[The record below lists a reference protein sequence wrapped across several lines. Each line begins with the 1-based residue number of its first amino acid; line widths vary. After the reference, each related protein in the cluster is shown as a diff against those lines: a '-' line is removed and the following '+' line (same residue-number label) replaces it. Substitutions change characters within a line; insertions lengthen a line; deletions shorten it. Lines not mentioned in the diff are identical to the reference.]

1 MNYINKLLSY
11 KRMIGISNR
20 SIVLVVVLTVLS
32 GLFETLGIGMFYP
45 VFQFMKQGNLDKGDE
60 GPEIAQYIYDYFS
73 LFGVEPTMAT
83 VLILIFMLFIF
94 RQFFMYVK
102 NVYLSKLQF
111 FILKK
116 LRDGVFKKY
125 LSSKV
130 V

>member
-1 MNYINKLLSY
+1 
-11 KRMIGISNR
+11 MIGISNR